1 LPVYNINQSRIAWR
15 ASYSKRAWAFAV
27 RAGNPGRRS
36 ASYSAKP
43 SCFFFS
49 FLRGMGSQFHAA
61 ILFIAFIVVFP
72 DFEIQKQ
79 KARRSFR
86 LSGLCGEF
94 LADDAEVY
102 SVVLPESS
110 QSCTAA
116 RSMPCVKQDA
126 GAFGRMDGRWM
137 KVVFMSLG
145 KLRTSFRWSNAAMQ
159 HRQRQPRPGNICELG
174 L

>member
-1 LPVYNINQSRIAWR
+1 MSNSPLSLVM
-15 ASYSKRAWAFAV
+15 V
-27 RAGNPGRRS
+27 
-36 ASYSAKP
+36 
-43 SCFFFS
+43 
-49 FLRGMGSQFHAA
+49 
-61 ILFIAFIVVFP
+61 
-72 DFEIQKQ
+72 QKH

-102 SVVLPESS
+102 SVFLPESG
-110 QSCTAA
+110 QSFTTA

-145 KLRTSFRWSNAAMQ
+145 KTPYFV
-159 HRQRQPRPGNICELG
+159 
-174 L
+174 